1 LNVSAQFAFVSLPSA
16 FRDSTMSSRALPSHV
31 LQEGFPFLFW
41 KGTQQI
47 AEDAVQDALLSA
59 YKNLDRFRGASETV
73 YVLNNNCH

>member
-1 LNVSAQFAFVSLPSA
+1 
-16 FRDSTMSSRALPSHV
+16 MSSRALPSHV